1 MLGKL
6 RDVDAK
12 RVTVADLPL
21 AAELLEAIPDPVLLI
36 DAGRALVA
44 ANAAATGTFGDAGL
58 GRDLTQTVRHPDV
71 LRAIDDMLAT
81 GDCPETVIEVAAPV
95 RRTFG
100 LSVTPLGGGQADRLL
115 MLLFRDITVTTR
127 AEEIRADL
135 VANVSHEL
143 RSPLSSVLGFIET
156 LKGPARDDPAVQ
168 ERFLDIME
176 SEAARMANL
185 IDDLLSL
192 SRVEIN
198 EHVPP
203 SDPIDLEPIIASTV
217 DTLAGAAQR
226 KDMTFGLDVAGGLP
240 PVAGD
245 IDQLRQVF
253 QNLVD
258 NAVKYGREGSSVEI
272 TLSAV
277 VRMRET
283 GGRGVAAAIRDHG
296 DGIAPE
302 HLPRLTERFYRVD
315 KGRSRS
321 LGGTGLGLAIVK
333 HIVSRH
339 RGYLTVESDPGEG
352 STFTVVLPALNQ
364 D

>member
-1 MLGKL
+1 MT
-6 RDVDAK
+6 DAD
-12 RVTVADLPL
+12 VADLPH
-21 AAELLEAIPDPVLLI
+21 AAELLEAIPDPVLI
-36 DAGRALVA
+36 VDTGRNLVA
-44 ANAAATGTFGDAGL
+44 ANAAATDTFGATGL
-58 GRDLTQTVRHPDV
+58 GRDLAQTVRHPDV
-71 LRAIDDMLAT
+71 LRAADEMLSA
-81 GDCPETVIEVAAPV
+81 GECPETVIELAAPV

-100 LSVTPLGGGQADRLL
+100 LSVTPLRHGAAAPLL
-115 MLLFRDITVTTR
+115 MLLFRDITVATR

-176 SEAARMANL
+176 GEAARMANL

-203 SDPIDLEPIIASTV
+203 SEPVDLEPVIASTV

-226 KDMTFGLDVAGGLP
+226 KEMAIEMDVAAGLQ

-245 IDQLRQVF
+245 VDQLRQVF

-258 NAVKYGREGSSVEI
+258 NAVKYGREGSAVEI
-272 TLSAV
+272 SLQPLP
-277 VRMRET
+277 RMRET
-283 GGRGVAAAIRDHG
+283 GGVGVAVAIRDHG
-296 DGIAPE
+296 EGIAPE

-339 RGYLTVESDPGEG
+339 RGYLTVDSEVGAG
-352 STFTVVLPALNQ
+352 TTFTVVLPQYAAT
-364 D
+364 